1 MIKADPD
8 QKQPGIDDPGQPPES
23 PESFERL
30 IAEISGRF
38 TPLGPKN
45 VDCEIDAVLALV
57 GDFMGVDRCFIF
69 SLSEDESR
77 HVVSHLWTRPE
88 YVQDAVVLGT
98 VVQDGFPWVGEQM
111 LRRKD
116 IVINELG
123 DFPPEAG
130 AERGYCESIGIR
142 SFLMG
147 QYQSDRRLG
156 LYQFLRADL
165 PAQRQAMIGVVYRPE
180 FDANLEGDVNFSN
193 FASPTPTA
201 DDDQGR
207 LDQPAGAA
215 GGPAIPGERPN
226 TPCSWMPTGR
236 TGRSSATTSCPSRA
250 ACESGASHLTATG
263 RTPITWVWAWLASRG
278 SGIFSMGVSVRQLAG
293 G

>member
-147 QYQSDRRLG
+147 QYQSG
-156 LYQFLRADL
+156 
-165 PAQRQAMIGVVYRPE
+165 
-180 FDANLEGDVNFSN
+180 
-193 FASPTPTA
+193 
-201 DDDQGR
+201 
-207 LDQPAGAA
+207 
-215 GGPAIPGERPN
+215 
-226 TPCSWMPTGR
+226 
-236 TGRSSATTSCPSRA
+236 
-250 ACESGASHLTATG
+250 
-263 RTPITWVWAWLASRG
+263 
-278 SGIFSMGVSVRQLAG
+278 
-293 G
+293 